1 MKKTIRIIGL
11 TGQTGAGK
19 DEVCNYIKKKA
30 KNAVFLRFSSPLS
43 EALSIFVP
51 EIKKED
57 QQWLGKVLRERFGD
71 DILAKAIE
79 RKAKSI
85 KKGIVVLNGIRYQE
99 EFDLLKKMGGYL
111 ISVQADPD
119 IRWKRVCGRGE
130 KADDK
135 STYEEFLKKDTAV
148 TEAQIKE
155 IAKKADFIVSNNGL
169 KKSLYN
175 QIDKIINA
183 KK

>member
-1 MKKTIRIIGL
+1 MKNNIRIIGL

-19 DEVCNYIKKKA
+19 DEACSYIKKKA

-43 EALSIFVP
+43 EALSIFLS

-79 RKAKSI
+79 KKAKAA
-85 KKGIVVLNGIRYQE
+85 KKGLVVLNGIRYKE
-99 EFDLLKKMGGYL
+99 ELDLLKRLGGYL
-111 ISVQADPD
+111 ISIQADPD
-119 IRWKRVCGRGE
+119 IRWRRVYGRGE

-135 STYEEFLKKDTAV
+135 STYEEFLKKDLAQ
-148 TEAQIKE
+148 TELQIKE
-155 IAKKADFIVSNNGL
+155 LSKQADFIVLNNGL